1 MKYNIL
7 FEGPY
12 LTQSG
17 YGEHA
22 RLFLGALKEN
32 ENLEIFGIPLPWG
45 QTSWLSDDTPERQWL
60 DDISLKISQQ
70 TPESF
75 YRQNIRRGF
84 LKIQDT
90 STPSLKKRK

>member
-1 MKYNIL
+1 M
-7 FEGPY
+7 EGPG
-12 LTQSG
+12 TIII
-17 YGEHA
+17 A
-22 RLFLGALKEN
+22 RLFLDALKEN

-75 YRQNIRRGF
+75 DLHVFVGIPYF
-84 LKIQDT
+84 
-90 STPSLKKRK
+90 